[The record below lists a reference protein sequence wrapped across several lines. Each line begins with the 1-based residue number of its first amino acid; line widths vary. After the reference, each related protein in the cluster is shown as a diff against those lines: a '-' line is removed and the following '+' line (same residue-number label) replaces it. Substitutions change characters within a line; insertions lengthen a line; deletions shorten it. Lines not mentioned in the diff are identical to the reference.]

1 MFGNGHGL
9 RAGELGQL
17 ISFCLDLLDRR
28 RSAILDGAA
37 GEEDEC
43 GEEKGEVSFH
53 YLSLTSRTLFEG

>member
-17 ISFCLDLLDRR
+17 ISFCLDLLDRGC
-28 RSAILDGAA
+28 STVLDGTA